1 MDDKYIRIR
10 KDFLWKGI
18 VVLVIILLAG
28 LLVFQI
34 YNRMEE
40 KEEYEYTP
48 VEYVDVTYDHLTSK
62 LPDSSECFI
71 CGNHEMSLMPYY
83 RKFDTIGIISLT
95 EWYVIDLGLKEYDE
109 VGKEMPDQNDGMSMR
124 STNLETIKFSIN
136 STPSRG
142 MASAKITPKD
152 GSTLKTKELEEN
164 LCTDCLSK
172 VAEALEHSYKKGEEK
187 EETIPLCLIDF
198 ETLELHSM
206 QGLYTGYFVR
216 DYWVEFN
223 FTDEDIELDAYYL
236 PVRE

>member
-1 MDDKYIRIR
+1 MDDKYIRIK
-10 KDFLWKGI
+10 KDILWKGI

-28 LLVFQI
+28 LLIFPI
-34 YNRMEE
+34 YNRLEE
-40 KEEYEYTP
+40 KKDAEYTP
-48 VEYVDVTYDHLTSK
+48 IEYIDVTYDHLTSK
-62 LPDSSECFI
+62 LSDSSQCFI

-109 VGKEMPDQNDGMSMR
+109 VGKEIKDGGNTSMR
-124 STNLETIKFSIN
+124 TTNLDTVKFSTT

-142 MASAKITPKD
+142 MASAKITPTD
-152 GSTLKTKELEEN
+152 GCNLKTKELKKN
-164 LCTDCLSK
+164 LCADCLSK

-223 FTDEDIELDAYYL
+223 FTDEYIELDAYYL

>member
-1 MDDKYIRIR
+1 MDDKYIKIR
-10 KDFLWKGI
+10 KDILWKGI

-34 YNRMEE
+34 HNRLEE
-40 KEEYEYTP
+40 KKENEYAP
-48 VEYVDVTYDHLTSK
+48 VEYVDITYDHLTSK
-62 LPDSSECFI
+62 LSDSSQCFI

-83 RKFDTIGIISLT
+83 RKFDTIGVISLT

-109 VGKEMPDQNDGMSMR
+109 VGKEMPSQGSTSMR
-124 STNLETIKFSIN
+124 NTNLDTVKFSTT
-136 STPSRG
+136 STSSRG
-142 MASAKITPKD
+142 MASAKIAPKD
-152 GSTLKTKELEEN
+152 GSTLNTKELEEN
-164 LCTDCLSK
+164 LCADCLSK
-172 VAEALEHSYKKGEEK
+172 VAKALEHSYKKGEEK
-187 EETIPLCLIDF
+187 KETIPLCLIDF

-223 FTDEDIELDAYYL
+223 FTDEYIELDAYYL